1 MGITNSDSQIS
12 TSPPHPSS
20 QPLFLT
26 THSLSAS
33 PLRPRPLRLTLS
45 VSLPR
50 QSPLALSASLPLYL
64 ALSASHS
71 ASPSLPRPLRL
82 TLCLFL
88 SASPSP
94 PQTFFFLSASLK
106 LTGLKYWVFFFL
118 FGFFPSH
125 PYGFSVSPSKV
136 LCSLL
141 LGFISLKLLSE
152 MESASVPSNERA
164 STTGSNANSS
174 SVRAKCDPAWDHVT
188 EELKDG
194 RSSYRCIHCGKT
206 YKGGGINRMKRHL
219 AGIKGDVAAC
229 MGVPYDVRFQMVENL
244 KEISKS
250 KEQTKKDQEASNY
263 SPLEDSP
270 EFEDVQ
276 EITPRGRGL
285 GRGNRSSPSNFPQR
299 SNLGKRKVGDIGN
312 YFAPRTTPGAQPS
325 IKSVLAGKEKK
336 RRVDMAVARWMYDAC
351 IPINA
356 VNSSYYQP
364 MFNAVASYGPG
375 YRGPNYHA
383 LRVPLLREAKREVQL
398 IVDSHRSYWAD
409 TGCTI
414 MADGWTDTRHRT
426 LINFLVYC
434 PKGPTRFATTFI
446 ALGSLKEHKHDLQA
460 LVTSK
465 FYVESKYAKD
475 KKAKAVV
482 KIILD
487 NQFWND
493 CHVIVHIMS
502 PLIRLLRIV
511 DSDEKPA
518 MGYVYDGM
526 YRVIDGIKKI
536 FKDKKRLWEPY
547 VNIIKDRWDN
557 QFYRDIHAAAYWLNP
572 AFQYDTSTLNKRLE
586 TQSAVTDVIESK
598 VSVDEWWKLFGSC
611 APTLQKFAIRIL
623 SQTAASSGCE
633 RNWSAFEQIHTKRRN
648 RLEHQRLNDLVF
660 VHYNYR
666 LKERVKRKK
675 FNFDPI
681 DYASIDKTEFWVVE
695 DEEPPFLDHEE
706 IENALYEEG
715 AYPIEEGS
723 SSHVQRDMDNEVIED
738 DDDDINL
745 ESFGDEDDAPP
756 GFRDKNHP
764 IHVEV
769 EEDEDEDDDDDASG
783 GAFGSHDDIDFNFL
797 HNK

>member
-1 MGITNSDSQIS
+1 
-12 TSPPHPSS
+12 
-20 QPLFLT
+20 
-26 THSLSAS
+26 
-33 PLRPRPLRLTLS
+33 
-45 VSLPR
+45 
-50 QSPLALSASLPLYL
+50 
-64 ALSASHS
+64 
-71 ASPSLPRPLRL
+71 
-82 TLCLFL
+82 
-88 SASPSP
+88 
-94 PQTFFFLSASLK
+94 
-106 LTGLKYWVFFFL
+106 
-118 FGFFPSH
+118 
-125 PYGFSVSPSKV
+125 
-136 LCSLL
+136 
-141 LGFISLKLLSE
+141 
-152 MESASVPSNERA
+152 
-164 STTGSNANSS
+164 
-174 SVRAKCDPAWDHVT
+174 
-188 EELKDG
+188 
-194 RSSYRCIHCGKT
+194 
-206 YKGGGINRMKRHL
+206 
-219 AGIKGDVAAC
+219 
-229 MGVPYDVRFQMVENL
+229 
-244 KEISKS
+244 
-250 KEQTKKDQEASNY
+250 
-263 SPLEDSP
+263 
-270 EFEDVQ
+270 
-276 EITPRGRGL
+276 
-285 GRGNRSSPSNFPQR
+285 
-299 SNLGKRKVGDIGN
+299 
-312 YFAPRTTPGAQPS
+312 
-325 IKSVLAGKEKK
+325 
-336 RRVDMAVARWMYDAC
+336 
-351 IPINA
+351 
-356 VNSSYYQP
+356 
-364 MFNAVASYGPG
+364 
-375 YRGPNYHA
+375 
-383 LRVPLLREAKREVQL
+383 
-398 IVDSHRSYWAD
+398 
-409 TGCTI
+409 
-414 MADGWTDTRHRT
+414 MADGWTDTRRRI

-434 PKGPTRFATTFI
+434 PKGIIFIRSIDASDLVKDAINLSNLFDEIVNWVGPTNIVHLVTDNAANYVAAGRILCGKYRNISWSPCAAHCLNLIFKEIGKMDHVAKLAKRASKITVFIYNHVALQAWLRTRKNWTEIVRLGPTRFATTFI

-465 FYVESKYAKD
+465 FYVESRYAKD

-511 DSDEKPA
+511 DFDEKPA

-526 YRVIDGIKKI
+526 YRVIDGIKKN

-557 QFYRDIHAAAYWLNP
+557 QFYRDIHTVAYRLNP

-764 IHVEV
+764 IHVED
-769 EEDEDEDDDDDASG
+769 EEDENEDDDNDASG

>member
-1 MGITNSDSQIS
+1 
-12 TSPPHPSS
+12 
-20 QPLFLT
+20 
-26 THSLSAS
+26 
-33 PLRPRPLRLTLS
+33 
-45 VSLPR
+45 
-50 QSPLALSASLPLYL
+50 
-64 ALSASHS
+64 
-71 ASPSLPRPLRL
+71 
-82 TLCLFL
+82 
-88 SASPSP
+88 
-94 PQTFFFLSASLK
+94 
-106 LTGLKYWVFFFL
+106 
-118 FGFFPSH
+118 
-125 PYGFSVSPSKV
+125 
-136 LCSLL
+136 
-141 LGFISLKLLSE
+141 
-152 MESASVPSNERA
+152 
-164 STTGSNANSS
+164 
-174 SVRAKCDPAWDHVT
+174 
-188 EELKDG
+188 
-194 RSSYRCIHCGKT
+194 
-206 YKGGGINRMKRHL
+206 MKRHL
-219 AGIKGDVAAC
+219 AGIKGDVVAC

-244 KEISKS
+244 KEIAKS

-270 EFEDVQ
+270 EFED
-276 EITPRGRGL
+276 
-285 GRGNRSSPSNFPQR
+285 
-299 SNLGKRKVGDIGN
+299 RKVGDIGN

-336 RRVDMAVARWMYDAC
+336 LRVDMAVARWMYDAC

-356 VNSSYYQP
+356 VNSSYYQL
-364 MFNAVASYGPG
+364 MLNVVASYGPR

-398 IVDSHRSYWAD
+398 IVDSYRSYWAD

-414 MADGWTDTRHRT
+414 MTDGWTDTRHRT

-434 PKGPTRFATTFI
+434 PKGIVFIRSVDAFDLVKDAINLSNLFDEIVNWVGPANIVHLVTNNAANYVAAGRILCGKYRNISWSPCAAHCLNLIFKEIGKIDHVAKLAKRASKITVFIYNHVALQAWLRTRKNWMEIVRPRPTRFATTFI

-465 FYVESKYAKD
+465 FYVESRYAKD

-526 YRVIDGIKKI
+526 YRVIDGIKKN
-536 FKDKKRLWEPY
+536 FKNKKRLWEPY

-572 AFQYDTSTLNKRLE
+572 AFQYDSSTFNKRLE
-586 TQSAVTDVIESK
+586 TQSAMTDVIESK
-598 VSVDEWWKLFGSC
+598 VSVGRLKLVEELRLFREREQTFGTQLAQESAKTSQPDEWWKLFGSC

-633 RNWSAFEQIHTKRRN
+633 RNWSAFEQIHSKRRN
-648 RLEHQRLNDLVF
+648 RLEHQRLNDLVY

-695 DEEPPFLDHEE
+695 DEKPPFLDHEE
-706 IENALYEEG
+706 IENALYKEG
-715 AYPIEEGS
+715 AHPIEEGS

-738 DDDDINL
+738 DDDINL

-756 GFRDKNHP
+756 RFRDKNHLIP
-764 IHVEV
+764 IDD
-769 EEDEDEDDDDDASG
+769 EENEDEDDDNDASG
-783 GAFGSHDDIDFNFL
+783 GAFGLHDDIDFNFL

>member
-1 MGITNSDSQIS
+1 MYVTMLIVVLMN
-12 TSPPHPSS
+12 
-20 QPLFLT
+20 LFVGKIV
-26 THSLSAS
+26 A
-33 PLRPRPLRLTLS
+33 
-45 VSLPR
+45 
-50 QSPLALSASLPLYL
+50 
-64 ALSASHS
+64 
-71 ASPSLPRPLRL
+71 
-82 TLCLFL
+82 
-88 SASPSP
+88 
-94 PQTFFFLSASLK
+94 ASLK
-106 LTGLKYWVFFFL
+106 
-118 FGFFPSH
+118 S
-125 PYGFSVSPSKV
+125 
-136 LCSLL
+136 
-141 LGFISLKLLSE
+141 LSE
-152 MESASVPSNERA
+152 MESASVPSNEHA

-194 RSSYRCIHCGKT
+194 KSSYRCIHCGKS

-244 KEISKS
+244 KEIAKS

-285 GRGNRSSPSNFPQR
+285 SRGNRSGGPSNFPLR
-299 SNLGKRKVGDIGN
+299 SYLGKRKVGDIGN

-325 IKSVLAGKEKK
+325 IRSVLAGKEKK
-336 RRVDMAVARWMYDAC
+336 LRVDMAVARWMYDAC

-364 MFNAVASYGPG
+364 MLNAVASYGPR

-383 LRVPLLREAKREVQL
+383 LRVPLVNCFYTFVDASDLVKDAINLSNLFDEIVNCVGPAKYSTFGYGNLANYVAAGRILCGKYRNISWSPCAAHCLNLIFKEIGKMDLVAKLAKRASKITVFIYNHVALQAWLRTRKNWTE
-398 IVDSHRSYWAD
+398 IVR
-409 TGCTI
+409 
-414 MADGWTDTRHRT
+414 
-426 LINFLVYC
+426 
-434 PKGPTRFATTFI
+434 PGPTR
-446 ALGSLKEHKHDLQA
+446 
-460 LVTSK
+460 
-465 FYVESKYAKD
+465 YAKD

-487 NQFWND
+487 NQFWNG

-518 MGYVYDGM
+518 MGYVYDE
-526 YRVIDGIKKI
+526 I
-536 FKDKKRLWEPY
+536 F
-547 VNIIKDRWDN
+547 I
-557 QFYRDIHAAAYWLNP
+557 FAYWLNP
-572 AFQYDTSTLNKRLE
+572 AFQYDSSTLNKRLE

-598 VSVDEWWKLFGSC
+598 VSVGRLKLVEELRLFREREQTFGTQLTQESAKTSQPDEWWKLFGSC

-633 RNWSAFEQIHTKRRN
+633 RNWSAFEQIHSKRRN
-648 RLEHQRLNDLVF
+648 RLEHQRLNDLVY

-715 AYPIEEGS
+715 AHPIEEGS
-723 SSHVQRDMDNEVIED
+723 SSHVQR
-738 DDDDINL
+738 
-745 ESFGDEDDAPP
+745 DDAPP

-764 IHVEV
+764 IPIED
-769 EEDEDEDDDDDASG
+769 EENEDEDDDNDASG
-783 GAFGSHDDIDFNFL
+783 GAFGLHDDIDFNFL